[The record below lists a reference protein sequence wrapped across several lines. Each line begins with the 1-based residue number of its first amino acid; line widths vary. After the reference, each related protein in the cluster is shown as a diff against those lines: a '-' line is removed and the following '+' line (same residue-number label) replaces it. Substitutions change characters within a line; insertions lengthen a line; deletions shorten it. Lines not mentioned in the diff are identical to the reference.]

1 MKGAVPAFPFKKR
14 GQVPIFT
21 KIGKKHNHYA
31 YFVK

>member
-21 KIGKKHNHYA
+21 KIGKKA
-31 YFVK
+31 